1 MDDLRGA
8 DPAGEEQAWP
18 QPWAGPVQAGAALAV
33 AALVGVSLLPGGW
46 VPGPVRVAVALMAG
60 LGLWLLT
67 RTGYEEPDAAEPH
80 EERWSTVQ
88 HEAPGDAWARTA
100 VADRDSEPSAA
111 GGPDA
116 AEWEAWQA
124 RASDLAR
131 AIDQSTSGTDAAMQA
146 MSLARSSSF
155 AAVGQVMQLRQM
167 SEDISQSVT
176 AIQRIAAQ
184 TNLLALNASIE
195 AARAAEHGKA
205 FAVVAGEVRTLAEE
219 TRAAA
224 TSVATVVS
232 EMHAIVD
239 GTEEVVSSGS
249 HHIEAGHRQLDD
261 LGRQLVDLGADLG
274 QLTAD
279 LRTAGSTAGRA
290 RAHP

>member
-1 MDDLRGA
+1 MEDLRGV
-8 DPAGEEQAWP
+8 DPAGEEQVWP
-18 QPWAGPVQAGAALAV
+18 PAWAGPIQAAAGLAV
-33 AALVGVSLLPGGW
+33 LALVVVSLLPGGW
-46 VPGPVRVAVALMAG
+46 VPGPARVAIALLAG
-60 LGLWLLT
+60 LGLWRLL
-67 RTGYEEPDAAEPH
+67 RTGHQDPEDPEPH
-80 EERWSTVQ
+80 DELWSTAQ
-88 HEAPGDAWARTA
+88 CEAPGDAWARTA
-100 VADRDSEPSAA
+100 VADRDPEPSATA
-111 GGPDA
+111 GPGT
-116 AEWEAWQA
+116 AEWAAWRT
-124 RASDLAR
+124 RADDLTR
-131 AIDQSTSGTDAAMQA
+131 AVSQSTSGTDAAMQA

-224 TSVATVVS
+224 TSVATVVG

-249 HHIEAGHRQLDD
+249 RHIEAGNRELDG
-261 LGRQLVDLGADLG
+261 LGRMLAELGADLG

-279 LRTAGSTAGRA
+279 LAAAGPAPSRA
-290 RAHP
+290 RSHP